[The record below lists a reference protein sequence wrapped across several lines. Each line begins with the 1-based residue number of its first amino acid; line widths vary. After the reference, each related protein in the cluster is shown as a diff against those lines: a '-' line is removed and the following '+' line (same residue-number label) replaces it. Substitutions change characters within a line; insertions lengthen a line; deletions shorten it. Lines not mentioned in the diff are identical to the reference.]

1 MIPKKRYYGKGRIA
15 HFSPPT
21 LQTGAK
27 MVNCYVNFVELL
39 QIKAA
44 IDDAVTHMNRNNR
57 STREGRDALVNLC
70 VHLDDKTLTVAVPRC
85 CVPQTGRRDTAHR
98 NCAQLAN
105 AARRRAPHATLANR
119 GLADV

>member
-1 MIPKKRYYGKGRIA
+1 MIPQKRYYGKGRIA

-44 IDDAVTHMNRNNR
+44 IDDAVTHMDRGGVQTTLHKVVVACGLKKR
-57 STREGRDALVNLC
+57 SRPTVFA
-70 VHLDDKTLTVAVPRC
+70 TAMPLT
-85 CVPQTGRRDTAHR
+85 
-98 NCAQLAN
+98 
-105 AARRRAPHATLANR
+105 
-119 GLADV
+119 

>member
-1 MIPKKRYYGKGRIA
+1 MIPQKRCYGKGRIA

-70 VHLDDKTLTVAVPRC
+70 VHLDDKTLTVHPPYLDAAYRKPAGET
-85 CVPQTGRRDTAHR
+85 PHTETAHS
-98 NCAQLAN
+98 
-105 AARRRAPHATLANR
+105 
-119 GLADV
+119 

>member
-1 MIPKKRYYGKGRIA
+1 VLFEADTFVACATLGRKREHRMIPRKRFHGKGRIA

-44 IDDAVTHMNRNNR
+44 IDDAVMHMNP
-57 STREGRDALVNLC
+57 S
-70 VHLDDKTLTVAVPRC
+70 
-85 CVPQTGRRDTAHR
+85 PQHECSGS
-98 NCAQLAN
+98 CS
-105 AARRRAPHATLANR
+105 
-119 GLADV
+119 

>member
-1 MIPKKRYYGKGRIA
+1 MIPQKRYYGKGRIA

-27 MVNCYVNFVELL
+27 MVNCHVNFVELL
-39 QIKAA
+39 EIKAA

-70 VHLDDKTLTVAVPRC
+70 VHLDDKTLTVHPPYLDAAYRKAAAET
-85 CVPQTGRRDTAHR
+85 QHTETAHS
-98 NCAQLAN
+98 
-105 AARRRAPHATLANR
+105 
-119 GLADV
+119 

>member
-1 MIPKKRYYGKGRIA
+1 MIPQKRCYGKGRIA

-44 IDDAVTHMNRNNR
+44 IDDAVTHMNRNHR
-57 STREGRDALVNLC
+57 STREGRDPLVNLC
-70 VHLDDKTLTVAVPRC
+70 VHLDEKTLTLHPPYLDAASREPAGEK
-85 CVPQTGRRDTAHR
+85 QHTETAHS
-98 NCAQLAN
+98 
-105 AARRRAPHATLANR
+105 
-119 GLADV
+119 

>member
-1 MIPKKRYYGKGRIA
+1 MIPQKRCCGKGRIA

-44 IDDAVTHMNRNNR
+44 IDDAVTHMIHAASLDGMSGHHRVAR
-57 STREGRDALVNLC
+57 RFRLLREGE
-70 VHLDDKTLTVAVPRC
+70 P
-85 CVPQTGRRDTAHR
+85 
-98 NCAQLAN
+98 
-105 AARRRAPHATLANR
+105 ARVFD
-119 GLADV
+119 LADSERAVRVGTRKHDADCTFPIRGRK